1 MLKFGVKISEASLA
15 AIKAA
20 VEDKAREVMEMTA
33 VRIYNK
39 IVTGSEGA
47 DFPYYSGSYIA
58 SWKIQSGSPNTSYKQ
73 PYWNKNLYDAPDP
86 VLGVSGGEKA
96 NVIYVSNYVPHAGQ
110 VELDGTPTHP
120 SPWMQAHYAVNDV
133 VGKMKFF

>member
-1 MLKFGVKISEASLA
+1 MLKFDVKISEASMKD
-15 AIKAA
+15 IRQA
-20 VEDKAREVMEMTA
+20 VEAKAREVVELAA

-58 SWKIQSGSPNTSYKQ
+58 SWTIQSGSPNTSYKQ

-86 VLGVSGGEKA
+86 VLGVSGAEKV
-96 NVIYVSNYVPHAGQ
+96 NTIYISNHVPHAGQ
-110 VELDGTPTHP
+110 VELDGTPRHP

-133 VGKMKFF
+133 VGKYRFF